1 MRVKHANQIH
11 PPAPK
16 EVRVD
21 AVGNDKR
28 KLWLKEKPDSKT
40 TMPFYDGLNE
50 NQCKFLI
57 NAINTAL
64 ISLGKKPMSKRFLI
78 TK

>member
-1 MRVKHANQIH
+1 MQVKHQNQIH

-16 EVRVD
+16 KVRVD
-21 AVGNDKR
+21 DKGNDVR

-40 TMPFYDGLNE
+40 TMPFYDGLTE

-64 ISLGKKPMSKRFLI
+64 ISIGKKTMSKRFLI